1 MTHRIAPPGRVMAF
15 PRKTDCATT
24 APMPTARPWRRGQAP
39 QPRSGAPKAPG
50 LTAAIT
56 VAAPSSR
63 PSIVPDDSTRADTPI
78 KAFATSRIYTSLTDT
93 TPRRYPRRWS
103 TAPTGEIEPERLS
116 LPNGVA
122 FSSLARRTW
131 SKIADG
137 PVLRRGT
144 HARTVG
150 SRRLHP
156 DPVRQILAA
165 GPRPRA
171 SKAHSWSRS
180 RRTACGP
187 GS

>member
-93 TPRRYPRRWS
+93 TATTWPGGSLMIPICIIIVNLAADAGMARDDAPAIRQRPSGQVFLCQGQLPPRLNEVVPSSINWLAVMMR
-103 TAPTGEIEPERLS
+103 TERFMS
-116 LPNGVA
+116 
-122 FSSLARRTW
+122 SSLQTQW
-131 SKIADG
+131 
-137 PVLRRGT
+137 
-144 HARTVG
+144 
-150 SRRLHP
+150 
-156 DPVRQILAA
+156 
-165 GPRPRA
+165 
-171 SKAHSWSRS
+171 
-180 RRTACGP
+180 
-187 GS
+187 

>member
-1 MTHRIAPPGRVMAF
+1 F

-93 TPRRYPRRWS
+93 TRSINVATLPAVFMALPPIADRDAAPLLPSTPGRPRDTSRCRVHRRGRGRWR
-103 TAPTGEIEPERLS
+103 APE
-116 LPNGVA
+116 VA
-122 FSSLARRTW
+122 ARR
-131 SKIADG
+131 SY
-137 PVLRRGT
+137 L
-144 HARTVG
+144 
-150 SRRLHP
+150 
-156 DPVRQILAA
+156 
-165 GPRPRA
+165 
-171 SKAHSWSRS
+171 
-180 RRTACGP
+180 
-187 GS
+187 